1 MLSLNL
7 DNKFIIWCF
16 IYLILLFYY
25 IPDFMKIGVYIFIT
39 IGATYQITQ
48 KNKLADY
55 VFLTITL
62 IFLIYWFLVS
72 GHINVIN
79 SFRYFL
85 GFILFYFFFKRIDD
99 INFDHIFI
107 ILTVLIII
115 ECLLINTIIDAPLMP
130 NIPDRLYDI
139 RSGNSHLLDAGYL
152 EQGIYQR
159 PFGPGGLAS
168 STSLVYITVLLLTSR
183 YTLIKDIL
191 AASVIMILH
200 NGTGYL
206 SFIIY
211 VFFKRRMYFLSLP
224 LLIPLLIYFDITDIF
239 TRKIGI
245 DYIIEL
251 IILKFGEINSF
262 YDNSSLSKIILGSGN
277 FTDQGGDFKMFAL
290 IRILGLAYPI
300 FLLTWILT
308 KVNRFNY
315 LPLIL
320 LGIMSV
326 HYGGVFSVPG
336 QFLLAYLISQN
347 IEEKKYG

>member
-1 MLSLNL
+1 MISRNF

-25 IPDFMKIGVYIFIT
+25 VPEFMKVGTYVLVI

-48 KNKLADY
+48 KNKLVDY
-55 VFLTITL
+55 IFLTITL
-62 IFLIYWFLVS
+62 IFLLYWFLLS
-72 GHINVIN
+72 GPTNAIN

-85 GFILFYFFFKRIDD
+85 GLILFYFFFKKIND

-107 ILTVLIII
+107 LLTVIIVT
-115 ECLLINTIIDAPLMP
+115 ECLLINTIIDASLMP

-168 STSLVYITVLLLTSR
+168 STSAVYITVLLLTSR

-191 AASVIMILH
+191 AASVIIMLH

-206 SFIIY
+206 SFLIY
-211 VFFKRRMYFLSLP
+211 VFFKRRMYFLLLP
-224 LLIPLLIYFDITDIF
+224 LLIPLLIYFDFTDIF
-239 TRKIGI
+239 IRKIGT
-245 DYIIEL
+245 DYMTEL
-251 IILKFGEINSF
+251 IILKFAEINSY

-277 FTDQGGDFKMFAL
+277 FADQGGDFKLFAL
-290 IRILGLAYPI
+290 IRILGLAYAM

-336 QFLLAYLISQN
+336 QFLFAYLLSKN
-347 IEEKKYG
+347 NEEKKHG